1 MIRHDS
7 TVLLFLPVTPDSSPF
22 KNDSAADLLRCPGSR
37 LAQAGLSGPRRPFL
51 SPSGICLFPDGY
63 SSQPQ
68 PLSCFFSC
76 CIMVAFSDAKDKPEN
91 ANPGRICTFRCIFSH
106 ISEQMGLLGLIFR
119 KKGSPFLGLPM
130 SAVFPVLRLRGT
142 AYRMRSSRG
151 TSFMVT
157 APSSV
162 TVTRS
167 STRTPNFPGR

>member
-7 TVLLFLPVTPDSSPF
+7 TVLLYLPVTPDSSPF

-76 CIMVAFSDAKDKPEN
+76 CIMVAFSDAKDKSEN
-91 ANPGRICTFRCIFSH
+91 ANPRRICTFRCVFFH
-106 ISEQMGLLGLIFR
+106 ISGQKGQRGLIFR
-119 KKGSPFLGLPM
+119 KKAAPLQGLPASM
-130 SAVFPVLRLRGT
+130 CCLSGFKASRAWLRGC
-142 AYRMRSSRG
+142 AVPAGPHSWSQPRPLSR
-151 TSFMVT
+151 
-157 APSSV
+157 
-162 TVTRS
+162 
-167 STRTPNFPGR
+167 